1 MSSDTSSASPI
12 GPRSRKPTTT
22 PAVAAIITNVKMVW
36 TIGAHSR
43 CSVSPMVNRDI
54 ETTIPIR
61 SRIDANSTAASISST
76 VPNADGPAA
85 CR

>member
-1 MSSDTSSASPI
+1 
-12 GPRSRKPTTT
+12 
-22 PAVAAIITNVKMVW
+22 
-36 TIGAHSR
+36 
-43 CSVSPMVNRDI
+43 MVNRDI

-76 VPNADGPAA
+76 VPNADTPAA